1 LAIPV
6 IGMVVAPLWATYDTT
21 DYPADYSTK
30 EATDAWVKIPV
41 AVPVMATMKASASVV
56 VAAMPR
62 MAKGHDWADSEH
74 NYSGN

>member
-1 LAIPV
+1 
-6 IGMVVAPLWATYDTT
+6 MVVAPLGATDDTT
-21 DYPADYSTK
+21 DYPADYATK

-41 AVPVMATMKASASVV
+41 AVPVMPTMKASASVV

-62 MAKGHDWADSEH
+62 MVLVNIGHHWADSEH